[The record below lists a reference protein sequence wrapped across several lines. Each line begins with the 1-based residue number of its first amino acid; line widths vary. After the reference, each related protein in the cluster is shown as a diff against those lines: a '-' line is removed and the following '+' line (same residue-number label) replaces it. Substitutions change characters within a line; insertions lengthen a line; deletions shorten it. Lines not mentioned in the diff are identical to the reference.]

1 VHSRGQGT
9 SLSLHSSDESFNSPA
24 TREPALTTA
33 FINAIGTAVP
43 SHDVHRAFID
53 WAEGVVED
61 PRARALFVRMAERSG
76 IRHRWSVLPPAADGG
91 SPVEAGG
98 FYHGG
103 LPGTAAR
110 MAVYAEA
117 APNLA
122 LAAIADLQARASID
136 GVTHLVVASC
146 TGFVAPGIDQI
157 IAAELG
163 LGDEVERTLVGFMG
177 CYAAVSSLR
186 LAHHIVRSQ
195 PQARVLVVTV
205 ELSTLHLQDERRIE
219 PLLAMLQFGD
229 GATASL
235 VTAEGEGFGMADPF
249 AATLPDS
256 AGLIRWSVGDQ
267 GFAMHLSGEV
277 PGRIGEAL
285 RDEAFRARLLAGADV
300 ADIDSWAIHAG
311 GRSVL
316 DSVEHGLALPKGALA
331 ESRDVLARFGNMSSS
346 TLPFVL
352 AEQLAKPERRRGVA
366 LAFGPGLAAE
376 GFHFR
381 RAA

>member
-1 VHSRGQGT
+1 LSPHSCGVR
-9 SLSLHSSDESFNSPA
+9 
-24 TREPALTTA
+24 ALTTA

-43 SHDVHRAFID
+43 EQDVHRAFID
-53 WAEGVVED
+53 WAKGQVAE
-61 PRARALFVRMAERSG
+61 PRARALFARMAERSG
-76 IRHRWSVLPPAADGG
+76 IHRRWSVLPIAPDGG
-91 SPVEAGG
+91 SPVEPGG
-98 FYHGG
+98 FYYDR

-117 APNLA
+117 APKLA
-122 LAAIADLQARASID
+122 MKAIADLRERASLA

-157 IAAELG
+157 LAAELG
-163 LGDEVERTLVGFMG
+163 LGGDVERTLVGFMG

-186 LAHHIVRSQ
+186 LAHHIVRSE
-195 PQARVLVVTV
+195 PEARVLVVTV
-205 ELSTLHLQDERRIE
+205 ELSTLHLQDAHEVE

-235 VTAEGEGFGMADPF
+235 VTAEQEGFGMTDPF
-249 AATLPDS
+249 AATLPES
-256 AGLIRWSVGDQ
+256 AALIRWDIGDQ
-267 GFAMHLSGEV
+267 GFAMQLSGEV
-277 PGRIGEAL
+277 PGRIAEAL
-285 RDEAFRARLLAGADV
+285 RDESFRARLLAGADV
-300 ADIDSWAIHAG
+300 TEIDSWAVHAG

-316 DSVEHGLALPKGALA
+316 DAVEHGLALPQGALA
-331 ESRDVLARFGNMSSS
+331 DSRDVLARFGNMSSS

-352 AEQLAKPERRRGVA
+352 AEQLARPERRRGVA